1 MENDKKFNMERYI
14 LAIPVIG
21 GVLMVLAWQLS
32 YANSGFYQNLLIVA
46 VLLVIAAALVDG
58 GVNGGH
64 ESGVRHGLPAPYVP
78 QCYAIIEWGGGFCQ
92 FRL

>member
-1 MENDKKFNMERYI
+1 MRIF
-14 LAIPVIG
+14 
-21 GVLMVLAWQLS
+21 
-32 YANSGFYQNLLIVA
+32 IVA
-46 VLLVIAAALVDG
+46 MLVIAAALVDG

-64 ESGVRHGLPAPYVP
+64 ESGVRHELPALHVT

>member
-1 MENDKKFNMERYI
+1 MRIF
-14 LAIPVIG
+14 
-21 GVLMVLAWQLS
+21 
-32 YANSGFYQNLLIVA
+32 IVA
-46 VLLVIAAALVDG
+46 MLVIAAALVDG

-64 ESGVRHGLPAPYVP
+64 EYGVRHELPAPHVP

>member
-1 MENDKKFNMERYI
+1 MRHF
-14 LAIPVIG
+14 
-21 GVLMVLAWQLS
+21 
-32 YANSGFYQNLLIVA
+32 IVA
-46 VLLVIAAALVDG
+46 LLVIAAALVDG

-64 ESGVRHGLPAPYVP
+64 DSGVRHELPAPYVQ

>member
-1 MENDKKFNMERYI
+1 MRLF
-14 LAIPVIG
+14 
-21 GVLMVLAWQLS
+21 
-32 YANSGFYQNLLIVA
+32 IVA
-46 VLLVIAAALVDG
+46 MLVIAAALVDG

-64 ESGVRHGLPAPYVP
+64 EAGVSHALPDPYVT

>member
-1 MENDKKFNMERYI
+1 MRIF
-14 LAIPVIG
+14 
-21 GVLMVLAWQLS
+21 
-32 YANSGFYQNLLIVA
+32 IVA

-58 GVNGGH
+58 GVSGGY
-64 ESGVRHGLPAPYVP
+64 EAGVRHELPAPHVP

>member
-1 MENDKKFNMERYI
+1 MGR
-14 LAIPVIG
+14 
-21 GVLMVLAWQLS
+21 
-32 YANSGFYQNLLIVA
+32 LIVA

-58 GVNGGH
+58 GVNGGYEPGIRH
-64 ESGVRHGLPAPYVP
+64 ELPAPHVP